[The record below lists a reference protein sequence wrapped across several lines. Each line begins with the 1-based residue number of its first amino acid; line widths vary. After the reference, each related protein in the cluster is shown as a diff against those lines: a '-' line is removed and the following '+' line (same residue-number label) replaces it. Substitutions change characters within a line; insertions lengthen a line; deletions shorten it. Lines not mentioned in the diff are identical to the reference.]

1 MVRTTATTASTHS
14 KHIIHKFIQILM
26 KVVVKGAGEGRGAYL
41 DSKMTGW
48 AGSAPKTTLLGPA
61 SFSLAKQLNRGGG
74 GGGGEEFQ
82 TASLD
87 LPLYII
93 YTTSKEY
100 FFATVGSNFC
110 KCKFRNRAT
119 DRKS

>member
-14 KHIIHKFIQILM
+14 KHIMHKFIQIPM

-61 SFSLAKQLNRGGG
+61 SFSLAKQLNGEGGG
-74 GGGGEEFQ
+74 GGGGGGGRRRGVPNCFLR
-82 TASLD
+82 S
-87 LPLYII
+87 
-93 YTTSKEY
+93 
-100 FFATVGSNFC
+100 ATIHNIHHVQRIFLC
-110 KCKFRNRAT
+110 NR
-119 DRKS
+119 RQ

>member
-1 MVRTTATTASTHS
+1 MVRATATTASTHS
-14 KHIIHKFIQILM
+14 KHIMYKFIQILM

-61 SFSLAKQLNRGGG
+61 NFSLAKQLNGGG
-74 GGGGEEFQ
+74 GGDEFQ